1 MADLGAVKRKVAEL
15 ESKNDID
22 KAVAE
27 LEKAIQDFPKEGSLF
42 NKLGDLYIKMNRQRE
57 ALDVYLR
64 GAQVFK
70 EETYYPNAIALCKKI
85 LRLDT
90 ERTDVYFLL
99 GDLHKELGQRVEA
112 ADYLLKFADRKVKD
126 GSLEEA
132 LSTYN
137 IIKELVP
144 NNSKILQTISA
155 IYAQLGKKDEG
166 AEFLKEAQQIENKH
180 KEIKETFKAGGAVE
194 IPPEVPVPPKVEPMK
209 PPGKPVT
216 PPEPKFE
223 PPPVEK
229 PPSVK
234 TEKAKDMTIDDIVS
248 PEIAEL
254 LKDELRVPDVKPVVE
269 VPAVETASVEIPTAG
284 IPVPTEETVELPV
297 KAEKIDVGAAG
308 ELEKTKELS
317 EIDKT
322 VELGELYLNLGSEEE
337 AIDCFRNAAT
347 EAFNQ
352 NEYDRSAKLNKR
364 ISDLRPTDL
373 KSRQQLVDIAQIKKD
388 EPSQI
393 TYMLE
398 LAEALNRRDAKSQAQ
413 DLFRKV
419 LELDPENAQAKEMI
433 IEIKEPAKDF
443 IDLGEVL
450 RTEIDPDKKPEGL
463 QNIQDLISQFKREV
477 FDSIGEGDYRSHY
490 DLGVAYKGMGLFQE
504 AIEEFE
510 IAARDINLKLK
521 AYESIGSCLLERGK
535 NEDAIK
541 ILNEGLRVPNRPA
554 REYFGIYFLMAG
566 CYEQQNNL
574 PMALKAYMNA
584 YNMDKSVLELTK
596 KINELKVKVTD
607 ELRKRG
613 KIPATPPP
621 RTAEETKPK
630 EPEKVAVKKSKVT
643 YL

>member
-22 KAVAE
+22 KAIAE

-42 NKLGDLYIKMNRQRE
+42 NKLGDLYIKVNRQRE
-57 ALDVYLR
+57 ALGIYLQ

-70 EETYYPNAIALCKKI
+70 NETYYPNAIALCKKI

-112 ADYLLKFADRKVKD
+112 ANYLLEYAERKVKA

-132 LSTYN
+132 LKTYN
-137 IIKELVP
+137 VVKELVP

-166 AEFLKEAQQIENKH
+166 AEFLKEAQQIETKQ
-180 KEIKETFKAGGAVE
+180 KEIKETFKTGGTV
-194 IPPEVPVPPKVEPMK
+194 EVPIKAAPEKAPESAAPK
-209 PPGKPVT
+209 PPVIA
-216 PPEPKFE
+216 
-223 PPPVEK
+223 PPVAE
-229 PPSVK
+229 
-234 TEKAKDMTIDDIVS
+234 TAKAKDMTIDDIVS
-248 PEIAEL
+248 PEVAEL
-254 LKDELRVPDVKPVVE
+254 LKEELHVAEEKPTVEPERVEPAGVE
-269 VPAVETASVEIPTAG
+269 EKTDITSEIEEKTG
-284 IPVPTEETVELPV
+284 ISAPTEQT
-297 KAEKIDVGAAG
+297 AEPKTAVTDAG
-308 ELEKTKELS
+308 KTNELS

-322 VELGELYLNLGSEEE
+322 MELGELYLNLGSEEE

-352 NEYDRSAKLNKR
+352 GEFGKSSHLNKR

-373 KSRQQLVDIAQIKKD
+373 KSRQQLVEIAEMKGDQAV
-388 EPSQI
+388 QI

-419 LELDPENAQAKEMI
+419 LDMDPENAQAKEMI
-433 IEIKEPAKDF
+433 IEIKEPARDF

-450 RTEIDPDKKPEGL
+450 RTEIETDKKPEGL
-463 QNIQDLISQFKREV
+463 QNIQDLISQFKKEV

-490 DLGVAYKGMGLFQE
+490 DLGVAYKGMGLYQE
-504 AIEEFE
+504 AMEEFD

-521 AYESIGSCLLERGK
+521 AYESIASCLLERGK
-535 NEDAIK
+535 TDDAIK
-541 ILNEGLRVPNRPA
+541 ILNDGLRVANRPA
-554 REYFGIYFLMAG
+554 REYFGIYFLLG
-566 CYEQQNNL
+566 SCYEEQKNL

-584 YNMDKSVLELTK
+584 YNMDKTVTDLTK

-607 ELRKRG
+607 ELRRKG
-613 KIPATPPP
+613 KLPAAPTPPP
-621 RTAEETKPK
+621 KTAEEAKSK
-630 EPEKVAVKKSKVT
+630 EPEKVAAKKSKVT

>member
-22 KAVAE
+22 KAIAE

-42 NKLGDLYIKMNRQRE
+42 NKLGDLYIKVSRQRE
-57 ALDVYLR
+57 ALGIYLQ

-70 EETYYPNAIALCKKI
+70 NETYYPNAIALCKKI

-112 ADYLLKFADRKVKD
+112 ANYLLEYAERKVKA

-132 LSTYN
+132 LKTYN
-137 IIKELVP
+137 VVKELVP

-155 IYAQLGKKDEG
+155 IYAQMGKKDEG
-166 AEFLKEAQQIENKH
+166 AEFLKEAQQIETKQ
-180 KEIKETFKAGGAVE
+180 KEIKETLKTGGMVE
-194 IPPEVPVPPKVEPMK
+194 VSPKVAPEKAPEP
-209 PPGKPVT
+209 PVVT
-216 PPEPKFE
+216 PPV
-223 PPPVEK
+223 VE
-229 PPSVK
+229 
-234 TEKAKDMTIDDIVS
+234 TAKAKDMTIDDIVS
-248 PEIAEL
+248 PEVAEL
-254 LKDELRVPDVKPVVE
+254 LKEELHVAEEKLTVE
-269 VPAVETASVEIPTAG
+269 PERIESAGVEEKADITPEIEEKTG
-284 IPVPTEETVELPV
+284 ISTPTEETVEP
-297 KAEKIDVGAAG
+297 KAAVTEAG
-308 ELEKTKELS
+308 KTKELS

-322 VELGELYLNLGSEEE
+322 MELGELYLNLGSEEE

-352 NEYDRSAKLNKR
+352 EEFDKSTHLNKR

-373 KSRQQLVDIAQIKKD
+373 KSRQQLVEIAAMKGDQAA
-388 EPSQI
+388 QI

-433 IEIKEPAKDF
+433 IEIKEPARDF

-450 RTEIDPDKKPEGL
+450 RTEIETDKKPEGL
-463 QNIQDLISQFKREV
+463 QNIQDLISQFKKEV

-490 DLGVAYKGMGLFQE
+490 DLGVAYKGMGLYQE
-504 AIEEFE
+504 AMEEFD
-510 IAARDINLKLK
+510 IASKDINLKLK
-521 AYESIGSCLLERGK
+521 AYESIASCLLERGK
-535 NEDAIK
+535 TDDATK
-541 ILNEGLRVPNRPA
+541 ILNDGLRVANRPA
-554 REYFGIYFLMAG
+554 REYFGIYFLLG
-566 CYEQQNNL
+566 SCYEEQKNL

-584 YNMDKSVLELTK
+584 YNMDKTVPDLTK
-596 KINELKVKVTD
+596 KINELKVKVTE
-607 ELRKRG
+607 ELRRKG
-613 KIPATPPP
+613 KLPAAPTPPP
-621 RTAEETKPK
+621 KAPGEAKSK
-630 EPEKVAVKKSKVT
+630 EPEKVAAKKSKVT

>member
-22 KAVAE
+22 KAISE
-27 LEKAIQDFPKEGSLF
+27 LEKAIQEFPKEGSLF
-42 NKLGDLYIKMNRQRE
+42 NKLGDLYIKVSRQRE
-57 ALDVYLR
+57 ALEIYLR

-70 EETYYPNAIALCKKI
+70 DETYYPNAIALCKKI

-112 ADYLLKFADRKVKD
+112 AQYLLEFAERKVKA

-132 LSTYN
+132 LKTYN
-137 IIKELVP
+137 VIKELVP

-155 IYAQLGKKDEG
+155 IYAQLGKKDQG
-166 AEFLKEAQQIENKH
+166 AEFLKEAAQIETKQ
-180 KEIKETFKAGGAVE
+180 KEIKDTFKAGGTVE
-194 IPPEVPVPPKVEPMK
+194 IPPEVKAPPKAEPVEPA
-209 PPGKPVT
+209 VVV
-216 PPEPKFE
+216 PEPE
-223 PPPVEK
+223 PAPETPVDAAPPVVEEK
-229 PPSVK
+229 
-234 TEKAKDMTIDDIVS
+234 TADMTIDDIVS

-254 LKDELRVPDVKPVVE
+254 LKDQLHVPE
-269 VPAVETASVEIPTAG
+269 ATPAVEIPAA
-284 IPVPTEETVELPV
+284 ETPV
-297 KAEKIDVGAAG
+297 KTDVHVETPVKEKPFEPKAVTAEKN
-308 ELEKTKELS
+308 KELT

-322 VELGELYLNLGSEEE
+322 IELGELYLNLGSEEE
-337 AIDCFRNAAT
+337 AIDCFRNAAA
-347 EAFNQ
+347 EAFSEE
-352 NEYDRSAKLNKR
+352 EYDRSAQLYRR

-373 KSRQQLVDIAQIKKD
+373 KSRQQLVEIAQLKKD
-388 EPSQI
+388 TPSQI
-393 TYMLE
+393 AYMLE
-398 LAEALNRRDAKSQAQ
+398 LAEALNRRDAKSQSQ
-413 DLFRKV
+413 ELFRKV

-433 IEIKEPAKDF
+433 SEAKEPAKDF

-463 QNIQDLISQFKREV
+463 QNIQDLISQFKKEV

-504 AIEEFE
+504 AMEEFE
-510 IAARDINLKLK
+510 IASRDINLKLK

-535 NEDAIK
+535 DEDAIK
-541 ILNEGLRVPNRPA
+541 ILNEALHVPNRPA
-554 REYFGIYFLMAG
+554 REYFGIYFLLAS
-566 CYEQQNNL
+566 CYESQNNL

-584 YNMDKSVLELTK
+584 YNMDKTVTDLTR
-596 KINELKVKVTD
+596 KINELKVKVTE
-607 ELRKRG
+607 ELKKRG

-621 RTAEETKPK
+621 VKETEAKPK
-630 EPEKVAVKKSKVT
+630 EPEKVAPKKSKVT

>member
-22 KAVAE
+22 KAISE

-42 NKLGDLYIKMNRQRE
+42 NKLGDLYIKVSRQRE
-57 ALDVYLR
+57 ALEIYLR
-64 GAQVFK
+64 GARVFK
-70 EETYYPNAIALCKKI
+70 DETYYPNAIALCKKI

-112 ADYLLKFADRKVKD
+112 ANYLLEFAERKVKA

-132 LSTYN
+132 LKTYN

-155 IYAQLGKKDEG
+155 IYAQLGKKDQG
-166 AEFLKEAQQIENKH
+166 AEFLKEAKQIETKQR
-180 KEIKETFKAGGAVE
+180 EIKDTYKAGGTIEKTVE
-194 IPPEVPVPPKVEPMK
+194 VAPKVEPVKTPEK
-209 PPGKPVT
+209 PMV
-216 PPEPKFE
+216 PPEPKDE
-223 PPPVEK
+223 PPPVVAEK
-229 PPSVK
+229 P
-234 TEKAKDMTIDDIVS
+234 ADMTIDDIVS

-254 LKDELRVPDVKPVVE
+254 LKDEMREPEVKPPVE
-269 VPAVETASVEIPTAG
+269 EAPPSDTPVAVEEKVEA
-284 IPVPTEETVELPV
+284 PV
-297 KAEKIDVGAAG
+297 KAEKTGEKAVG
-308 ELEKTKELS
+308 ETDISKELS

-322 VELGELYLNLGSEEE
+322 IELAELYLNLGSEEE
-337 AIDCFRNAAT
+337 AIDCFRNAAI

-352 NEYDRSAKLNKR
+352 EEYDRSAKLNKR

-373 KSRQQLVDIAQIKKD
+373 KSRQQLVEIAQIKDDK
-388 EPSQI
+388 PSQI
-393 TYMLE
+393 NYMLE

-413 DLFRKV
+413 ELFRKV
-419 LELDPENAQAKEMI
+419 LELDPENAQAKDMI
-433 IEIKEPAKDF
+433 IETKEPVKDF

-450 RTEIDPDKKPEGL
+450 RTEFDTDKKPEGL
-463 QNIQDLISQFKREV
+463 QNIQDLISQFKKEV

-504 AIEEFE
+504 AIEEFD
-510 IAARDINLKLK
+510 IAARDISLKLK

-535 NEDAIK
+535 TEDAIK

-554 REYFGIYFLMAG
+554 REYFGLYFMLAS
-566 CYEQQNNL
+566 CYENQNNM

-584 YNMDKSVLELTK
+584 YNMDKTVTDLTK
-596 KINELKVKVTD
+596 KINELKVKVTED
-607 ELRKRG
+607 LKKKG

-621 RTAEETKPK
+621 KKTEETKPK
-630 EPEKVAVKKSKVT
+630 EPEKIVPKKSKVT

>member
-22 KAVAE
+22 KAISE
-27 LEKAIQDFPKEGSLF
+27 LEQAIQDFPKEGSLF
-42 NKLGDLYIKMNRQRE
+42 NKLGDLYIKVSRQRE
-57 ALDVYLR
+57 ALEIYLR

-70 EETYYPNAIALCKKI
+70 DETYYPNAIALCKKI

-112 ADYLLKFADRKVKD
+112 ANYLLEFAERKVKA
-126 GSLEEA
+126 GNLEEA
-132 LSTYN
+132 LKTYN
-137 IIKELVP
+137 VIKELVP

-155 IYAQLGKKDEG
+155 IYAQLGKKDQG
-166 AEFLKEAQQIENKH
+166 AEFLKEAQQIETKQ
-180 KEIKETFKAGGAVE
+180 KEIKDTFKAGGTVE
-194 IPPEVPVPPKVEPMK
+194 KPIEVEPIVKPPEKPVVLPEPKVEP
-209 PPGKPVT
+209 
-216 PPEPKFE
+216 
-223 PPPVEK
+223 PPVAAEK
-229 PPSVK
+229 SV
-234 TEKAKDMTIDDIVS
+234 DMTIDDIVS

-254 LKDELRVPDVKPVVE
+254 LKDEIREAEAKPVEETPPSDIPV
-269 VPAVETASVEIPTAG
+269 AVEEPVET
-284 IPVPTEETVELPV
+284 PV
-297 KAEKIDVGAAG
+297 KAEKI
-308 ELEKTKELS
+308 EEKATEVTRVSKELS

-322 VELGELYLNLGSEEE
+322 IELGELYLNLGSEEE
-337 AIDCFRNAAT
+337 AIDCFRNAAI

-352 NEYDRSAKLNKR
+352 EEYDRSAKLNRR

-373 KSRQQLVDIAQIKKD
+373 KSRQQLVEIAQIKKD
-388 EPSQI
+388 KPSQVN
-393 TYMLE
+393 YMLE

-419 LELDPENAQAKEMI
+419 LELDPENAQAKDMI

-450 RTEIDPDKKPEGL
+450 RTEIDTDKKPEGL
-463 QNIQDLISQFKREV
+463 QNIQDLISQFKKEV

-504 AIEEFE
+504 AMEEFD
-510 IAARDINLKLK
+510 IASRDINLKLK

-535 NEDAIK
+535 TEDAIK
-541 ILNEGLRVPNRPA
+541 ILNEGLRVQNRPA
-554 REYFGIYFLMAG
+554 REYFGIYFLLAS
-566 CYEQQNNL
+566 CYENQNNL

-584 YNMDKSVLELTK
+584 YNMDKTVTDLTK
-596 KINELKVKVTD
+596 KINELKVKVTE

-621 RTAEETKPK
+621 KKAEETKPK
-630 EPEKVAVKKSKVT
+630 EPEKITAKKSKVT

>member
-22 KAVAE
+22 KAISE

-42 NKLGDLYIKMNRQRE
+42 NKLGDLYIKVSRQRE
-57 ALDVYLR
+57 ALEIYLR

-70 EETYYPNAIALCKKI
+70 DETYYPNAIALCKKI

-112 ADYLLKFADRKVKD
+112 ANYLLEFAERKVKA

-132 LSTYN
+132 LKTYN
-137 IIKELVP
+137 VIKELVP

-155 IYAQLGKKDEG
+155 IYAQLGKKDQG
-166 AEFLKEAQQIENKH
+166 AEFLKEAQQIETKQ
-180 KEIKETFKAGGAVE
+180 KEIKDTFKSGGTIEKPVE
-194 IPPEVPVPPKVEPMK
+194 VAPKVEPVK
-209 PPGKPVT
+209 TPEKPVV
-216 PPEPKFE
+216 PPEPKVETPSVAPVDE
-223 PPPVEK
+223 PPPV
-229 PPSVK
+229 V
-234 TEKAKDMTIDDIVS
+234 TEKSADMTIDDIVS

-254 LKDELRVPDVKPVVE
+254 LKDELREPEVKPVEETPRSKIPV
-269 VPAVETASVEIPTAG
+269 AVEEEVKTPT
-284 IPVPTEETVELPV
+284 
-297 KAEKIDVGAAG
+297 KAEKTR
-308 ELEKTKELS
+308 EKAVRETDISKELT

-322 VELGELYLNLGSEEE
+322 IELGELYLNLGSEEE
-337 AIDCFRNAAT
+337 AIDCFRNAAI
-347 EAFNQ
+347 EAYNQ
-352 NEYDRSAKLNKR
+352 EDYDRSVKLNKR

-373 KSRQQLVDIAQIKKD
+373 KSRQQLVEIAQIKDDK
-388 EPSQI
+388 PSQI
-393 TYMLE
+393 NYMLE

-419 LELDPENAQAKEMI
+419 LELDPENAQAKDMI

-450 RTEIDPDKKPEGL
+450 RTEFNTDKKPEGL
-463 QNIQDLISQFKREV
+463 QNIQDLISQFRKEV

-504 AIEEFE
+504 AIEEFD

-535 NEDAIK
+535 TEDAIK

-554 REYFGIYFLMAG
+554 REYFGLYFLLAS
-566 CYEQQNNL
+566 CYENQNNL

-584 YNMDKSVLELTK
+584 YNMDKTVTDLTK
-596 KINELKVKVTD
+596 KINELKVKVTE
-607 ELRKRG
+607 ELRKKG

-621 RTAEETKPK
+621 RKEEETKPK
-630 EPEKVAVKKSKVT
+630 EPEKVAAKKSKVT

>member
-22 KAVAE
+22 KAISE

-42 NKLGDLYIKMNRQRE
+42 NKLGDLYIKVSRQRE
-57 ALDVYLR
+57 ALEIYLR
-64 GAQVFK
+64 GARVFK

-112 ADYLLKFADRKVKD
+112 ANYLLEFAERKVKA
-126 GSLEEA
+126 GNLEEA
-132 LSTYN
+132 LNTYN
-137 IIKELVP
+137 VIKELVP

-155 IYAQLGKKDEG
+155 IYAQLGKKDQG
-166 AEFLKEAQQIENKH
+166 AEFLKEAQQIETKQ
-180 KEIKETFKAGGAVE
+180 KEIKDTFKAGGTVEKPVE
-194 IPPEVPVPPKVEPMK
+194 IAPEIELAKPPEKPLVPS
-209 PPGKPVT
+209 
-216 PPEPKFE
+216 EPKFE
-223 PPPVEK
+223 PPPVVAEK
-229 PPSVK
+229 
-234 TEKAKDMTIDDIVS
+234 TADMTIDDIVS

-254 LKDELRVPDVKPVVE
+254 LKDEIRETEVKPTVE
-269 VPAVETASVEIPTAG
+269 KPVDAASSSEIPAAE
-284 IPVPTEETVELPV
+284 IPVTVEEKVDATVISGKTEE
-297 KAEKIDVGAAG
+297 KATAEPDIN
-308 ELEKTKELS
+308 KELS

-322 VELGELYLNLGSEEE
+322 IELGELYLNLGSEEE
-337 AIDCFRNAAT
+337 AIDCFRNAAV

-352 NEYDRSAKLNKR
+352 DEHDRSAKLNKR

-373 KSRQQLVDIAQIKKD
+373 KSRQQLVEIAQIKNDK
-388 EPSQI
+388 PTQI
-393 TYMLE
+393 IYMLE

-419 LELDPENAQAKEMI
+419 LDLDPENAQAKEMI

-450 RTEIDPDKKPEGL
+450 RTEIDTDKNPEGL
-463 QNIQDLISQFKREV
+463 QNIQDLISQFRKEV

-504 AIEEFE
+504 AMEEFE
-510 IAARDINLKLK
+510 IASRDINLKLK

-535 NEDAIK
+535 SEDAIK
-541 ILNEGLRVPNRPA
+541 ILNDGLRVQNRPG
-554 REYFGIYFLMAG
+554 REYFGIYFLLAS
-566 CYEQQNNL
+566 CYENLNNL

-584 YNMDKSVLELTK
+584 YNMDKTVTDLTK
-596 KINELKVKVTD
+596 KINELKVKVTE
-607 ELRKRG
+607 ELKKKG
-613 KIPATPPP
+613 KIPATPTPLP
-621 RTAEETKPK
+621 KKEEETKPK
-630 EPEKVAVKKSKVT
+630 EPEKVAAKKSKVT